1 MVTNLTGGLYTVTII
16 PTSGM
21 FVTTINP
28 STVTVVAGTTTYAGS
43 DGLAQTPTTPIIN
56 IAVTKTANV
65 TTIMN
70 G

>member
-28 STVTVVAGTTTYAGS
+28 STVTVVAGTTIYAGS
-43 DGLAQTPTTPIIN
+43 DGLALTPPTPITN